1 MINNTINEMIG
12 KTPLLRFKC
21 DEVPEANIF
30 IKMENMNPTGS
41 IKDRAC
47 FYNIMG
53 AIKDGSLTKEKTIL
67 DASSGN
73 MACALAF
80 YGHVFGYK
88 VKVICNTKLTEDK
101 RRFIEYFNAELEVFG
116 DITYEGNRKCREIAG
131 SEIGREKYCFLDQL
145 HNPNNPK
152 ASYETLGP
160 EILEAIPNVQ
170 AVVGSMGSGGSMNG
184 VSTFLREHNPSTR
197 IFTSQAASGTKIPG
211 TGAFVDGDYKTPFIL
226 ELIEKNLYNDS
237 FLINLE
243 QAKKRTR
250 DLSLQGVFAGF
261 QAGGVLEASVQAI
274 KKHKIKGN
282 VVAIIGDSGW
292 KNLNKLTEV
301 QT

>member
-1 MINNTINEMIG
+1 MIYNSIEEMIG
-12 KTPLLRFKC
+12 KTPLLKFKY
-21 DEVPEANIF
+21 DKFPDTTIH

-88 VKVICNTKLTEDK
+88 VKVICNSKLTEDK
-101 RRFIEYFNAELEVFG
+101 KRFIEYFNGELEVFG
-116 DITYEGNRKCREIAG
+116 DITFEGNRRCREIANT
-131 SEIGREKYCFLDQL
+131 EEGREKYCFLDQL

-152 ASYETLGP
+152 ASYETLSP
-160 EILEAIPNVQ
+160 EIFEAIPDVH
-170 AVVGSMGSGGSMNG
+170 AVVGSMGSGGSMFG
-184 VSTFLREHNPSTR
+184 VSKFFREHKPTTK

-211 TGAFVDGDYKTPFIL
+211 TGAFVDGDYQTPFIS
-226 ELIEKNLYNDS
+226 ELIEKKLYHDS
-237 FLINLE
+237 FLINLD
-243 QAKKRTR
+243 QAKKRTSE
-250 DLSLQGVFAGF
+250 LSSQGIFAGF
-261 QAGGVLEASVQAI
+261 QAGGVLEALIQAVE
-274 KKHKIKGN
+274 KYNIKGN
-282 VVAIIGDSGW
+282 IVAVIGDSGW
-292 KNLNKLTEV
+292 KNLDKLS
-301 QT
+301 QF